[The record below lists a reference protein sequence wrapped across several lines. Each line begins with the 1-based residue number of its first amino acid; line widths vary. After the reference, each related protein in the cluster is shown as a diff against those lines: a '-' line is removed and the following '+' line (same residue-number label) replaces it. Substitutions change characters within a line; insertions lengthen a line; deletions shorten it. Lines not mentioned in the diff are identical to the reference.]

1 MGIRTPARDA
11 RHARRHRRR
20 TVIWVSSLIAV
31 LVVGVTAAAAV
42 VLPQLPPSFPFAA
55 EQTPAASSSTA
66 HSPAPAP
73 LPTPDVPT
81 SPPAP
86 VSPLALPCDTTSVM
100 SIWAHQDDDLIFAN
114 PSLQEAVSN
123 GECVRTLYLTA
134 GDAGKGTNYSRSRE
148 LGILRAYNT
157 MRGAQAFWDETSV
170 TTLSGAHVTMFSRQ
184 GDPKLSVAFLRLP
197 DGGLDAGGFS
207 ATGHGSLPQLESGAL
222 PALAPIDGGP
232 PLSAAVLQ
240 QTVAETISAWAPTRL
255 FTHVPATSALTQG
268 DHPDHGATGA
278 IVRAAAQSI
287 GYPLDSIRYFVGYPS
302 QNLPVNIAGDLLT
315 HKVDTYR
322 VYAREDPVIACADN
336 AACLARK
343 GFGAWLQRS
352 YPKTD
357 AELGIG

>member
-1 MGIRTPARDA
+1 VARDA

-20 TVIWVSSLIAV
+20 TIIWVSSLIAV
-31 LVVGVTAAAAV
+31 LAVGATTAAAL

-55 EQTPAASSSTA
+55 EQTPSSSPSVS
-66 HSPAPAP
+66 HSPEPSP
-73 LPTPDVPT
+73 LPTPVQTPDVPPP
-81 SPPAP
+81 PPAAP
-86 VSPLALPCDTTSVM
+86 TSPLALPCDTTTLMSV
-100 SIWAHQDDDLIFAN
+100 WAHQDDDLIFAN

-170 TTLSGAHVTMFSRQ
+170 TTLSGAHVTIFCRQ

-197 DGGLDAGGFS
+197 DGGLDAGGFV
-207 ATGHGSLPQLESGAL
+207 ATGHGSIPQLESGAI

-240 QTVAETISAWAPTRL
+240 QTVAEAISAWAPTRL
-255 FTHVPATSALTQG
+255 FTHVPATSPLTQG

-287 GYPLDSIRYFVGYPS
+287 GYPTDAIRYFVGYPS
-302 QNLPVNIAGDLLT
+302 ANLPANLDGDVLAR
-315 HKVDTYR
+315 KVDTYR
-322 VYAREDPVIACADN
+322 VYAKEDPVIACADN
-336 AACLARK
+336 TACLARK